1 MNINSLIQYIKSKQK
16 RLTDKYNCPDFNILY
31 MSFEDILNTTIEER
45 NELILA
51 LEEYQYAVNS
61 KFPDKKHLDINII
74 DLLKY
79 WNLDD
84 ITCCLN
90 NYARAFRNEHSHYE
104 STDGINIDDRW
115 NKSEYKLPSSTI
127 TGISTDVYAGDIV
140 IFNKYYPCKDLLSK
154 EKIKILK
161 DAISSMQEEY
171 EDTELFRLFQEA
183 NKDKVWQFE
192 PCDYIRFYI
201 DKDNK
206 EEFISD
212 IIKFIRFYRYR
223 FLISFLFLRDYNN
236 FIAEFTHPVWDKK
249 QNRYTYETIISEEVY
264 IDFFEGHSI
273 DSHSYIT
280 VPLSPEYP
288 FNLSLH
294 DDTLTCKLSNNY
306 IRTPLK
312 HIGLPVIYA
321 EKLKCFED
329 KVAIHD
335 SGKTVANT
343 SVRPISEILDKSF
356 CSDLF
361 VSHDA
366 TMLLRE
372 IVQGKIKEEC
382 VGRAAKNNENW
393 TWAHVRR
400 AMVRC
405 GFFGSLPEGKAQE
418 WWGRQCHL

>member
-1 MNINSLIQYIKSKQK
+1 MLLI
-16 RLTDKYNCPDFNILY
+16 P
-31 MSFEDILNTTIEER
+31 SF
-45 NELILA
+45 LI
-51 LEEYQYAVNS
+51 
-61 KFPDKKHLDINII
+61 KKHLDINII

-249 QNRYTYETIISEEVY
+249 QNRYTYETIISEEVD
-264 IDFFEGHSI
+264 IDLFEGHSI

-329 KVAIHD
+329 KVAIRD
-335 SGKTVANT
+335 SGKAKYYRVNK
-343 SVRPISEILDKSF
+343 EGILHAVFSIKDSINDSSRKYLLF
-356 CSDLF
+356 DYLKENKVLVNKKNNKKLF
-361 VSHDA
+361 VDCVLDYCGLIERDSKHETDNIRHA
-366 TMLLRE
+366 PKGLSLSNPE
-372 IVQGKIKEEC
+372 IEELYKLFEE
-382 VGRAAKNNENW
+382 VIRPMMYLKTIPKNKLTIPKN
-393 TWAHVRR
+393 
-400 AMVRC
+400 
-405 GFFGSLPEGKAQE
+405 
-418 WWGRQCHL
+418 